1 VLRYLQ
7 IAVVEER
14 SGSPTTLALT
24 DKFLVLTVL
33 GWIATFGV
41 LIYG

>member
-7 IAVVEER
+7 ITLVEER
-14 SGSPTTLALT
+14 SGTPTRVVLT
-24 DKFLVLTVL
+24 DAFLRYAVL
-33 GWIATFGV
+33 GWIATFAV